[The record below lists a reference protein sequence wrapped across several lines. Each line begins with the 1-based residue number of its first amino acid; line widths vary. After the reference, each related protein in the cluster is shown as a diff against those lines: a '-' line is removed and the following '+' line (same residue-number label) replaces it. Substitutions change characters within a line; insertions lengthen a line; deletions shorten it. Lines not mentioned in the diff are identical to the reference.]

1 MQVRPALL
9 LLALARVARADDA
22 ASVTASAQ
30 PPAKDDLDL
39 RLTMSSFFYKQSGSD
54 PGALVTDGAQP
65 QNASPVKRFFGDLRM
80 ELTDEGLAVD
90 ARVRQT
96 TSERFQS
103 GADGGGEYEIRTL
116 AYNLGPVRL
125 GRQFI
130 DAVGSTK
137 IDGVSATTHFTSE
150 ASGVVFAGAFPVL
163 GSRSLDTDYL
173 RARNPD
179 GTEGDLIV
187 PISGGLGVAY
197 QTPDIHGDL
206 GVAGVYAPQ
215 DVPDAPSD
223 QKTRVFTTT
232 SGYWRGGTNFDAY
245 HFVLLDVAGGNG
257 VNLTN
262 GSLGI
267 DARPAQNVQLTA
279 SVNHV
284 STDLLQI
291 AARNLLTD
299 PDPTAIGVVQNN
311 VNLLKISQDMAR
323 AGASVALAERR
334 FELSIAGGVHR
345 RPSVSVPTADGG
357 MSVVFPEARS
367 ADAMFGILDRHSVGD
382 TRIALSG
389 LLTAPIGSEAPNRS
403 RGIVVRGVVSKVFAD
418 QRGQIEADAM
428 YEHLQDT
435 GKSASCV
442 LSTDPLACYGTSTTT
457 AVQTG
462 VLASWRI
469 GREWLLIADTHVGY
483 QKVGSHYLA
492 PMSADPMAP
501 LADMPVAWPTV
512 LSVTAFAR
520 VQWRYR

>member
-1 MQVRPALL
+1 MQVKHGLL
-9 LLALARVARADDA
+9 LLALARVAHADDA
-22 ASVTASAQ
+22 ASVTETAT

-54 PGALVTDGAQP
+54 PGALVDQGAPP
-65 QNASPVKRFFGDLRM
+65 QNASPVRRFFGDLRM
-80 ELTDEGLAVD
+80 ELTDAGLAVD

-116 AYNLGPVRL
+116 AYNLGPVRV

-137 IDGVSATTHFTSE
+137 IDGVSATAHFTDA
-150 ASGVVFAGAFPVL
+150 ASGVAFAGAFPVL

-173 RARNPD
+173 HVRNPD
-179 GTEGDLIV
+179 GTDGDLLIPV
-187 PISGGLGVAY
+187 SGGLGVAY
-197 QTPDIHGDL
+197 QTPDMHGDL

-215 DVPDAPSD
+215 NVPDAPSD

-232 SGYWRGGTNFDAY
+232 SGYWRGGSSFDAY

-262 GSLGI
+262 GSLGV
-267 DARPAQNVQLTA
+267 DARPTPNVQITA
-279 SVNHV
+279 AINHV

-299 PDPTAIGVVQNN
+299 PDPTAIGIVQNN
-311 VNLLKISQDMAR
+311 INLLKVSQDLAR
-323 AGASVALAERR
+323 AGASLALAERR
-334 FELSIAGGVHR
+334 FELSVSGGVHR

-367 ADAMFGILDRHSVGD
+367 ADAMFGILDRHSIGD
-382 TRIALSG
+382 TRIAVSG
-389 LLTAPIGSEAPNRS
+389 LLTEPIGSAAPNRS
-403 RGIVVRGVVSKVFAD
+403 RGIVVRGVISKLFAD
-418 QRGQIEADAM
+418 QRGQIEADVM
-428 YEHLQDT
+428 YEHLKDT
-435 GKSASCV
+435 GSGAACTT
-442 LSTDPLACYGTSTTT
+442 STNPLACYGTSTTT
-457 AVQTG
+457 AAQTG

-483 QKVGSHYLA
+483 QQVGSHYLA